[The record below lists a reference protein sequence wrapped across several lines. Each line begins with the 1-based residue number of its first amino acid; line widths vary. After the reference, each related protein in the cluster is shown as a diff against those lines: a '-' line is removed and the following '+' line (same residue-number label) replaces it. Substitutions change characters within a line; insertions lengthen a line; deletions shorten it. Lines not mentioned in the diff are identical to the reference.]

1 MTRTYFVFILILI
14 LLFSVLNAGF
24 EKRHNDKSIFEEKK
38 VKNTIRTATMIDEIA
53 RLITD
58 ISVVA

>member
-14 LLFSVLNAGF
+14 LAFSVFNAGF
-24 EKRHNDKSIFEEKK
+24 EKRHDNKSILEEKK
-38 VKNTIRTATMIDEIA
+38 VKNTLRTATMIDEVA

-58 ISVVA
+58 ISIVG